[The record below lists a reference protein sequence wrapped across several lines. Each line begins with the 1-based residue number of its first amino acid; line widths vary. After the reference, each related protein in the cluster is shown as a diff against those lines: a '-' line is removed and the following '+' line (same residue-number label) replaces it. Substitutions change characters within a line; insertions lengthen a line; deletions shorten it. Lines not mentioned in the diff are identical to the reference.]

1 MNNVERSKVK
11 YKTSDMSQYIK
22 ESRYSEGLEK
32 LSEILEVTKILEKIG
47 GNIDVYNKMITSFY
61 SRNKNVREELRIKF
75 EADYRGFR
83 NRMHGIRTSSG
94 NIGADEI
101 LTMSSTIEAAV
112 NIGNKTYVRDN
123 LPYFLEKLQET
134 VVAIGEYLEFIDA
147 NKGMTD
153 AEFAEQASPEANDNN
168 AAAADA
174 AIAETI
180 DQDILRDIGQKAA
193 VGDSDG
199 IIEDYEKLC
208 NFTYAGENIDFMN
221 ALRESIE
228 NGDYAAISEMVDTYI
243 NLKS

>member
-1 MNNVERSKVK
+1 
-11 YKTSDMSQYIK
+11 
-22 ESRYSEGLEK
+22 
-32 LSEILEVTKILEKIG
+32 
-47 GNIDVYNKMITSFY
+47 
-61 SRNKNVREELRIKF
+61 
-75 EADYRGFR
+75 
-83 NRMHGIRTSSG
+83 
-94 NIGADEI
+94 
-101 LTMSSTIEAAV
+101 MSSTIEAAV